1 MHNQFSMS
9 FKSRS
14 WNLQQ
19 YYCDNLQNIGGMQV
33 FHTTDL
39 HVSLWNADHAA
50 ALSSLFLFVCFFLC
64 QNFSAIISNK
74 IKFFTCISLIGK
86 SRLGFL
92 PNGNPPLHGFQY
104 NSSKL
109 YRICFQSLCWL
120 RNLGKKS
127 WFCNCCKTDF
137 LCTLDHRTMHVS
149 SLHIN
154 MLTVKLGRQH
164 FIIQIP
170 ISKINIPLRVITMSF
185 QKQSFKLWGFVS
197 PQYM

>member
-1 MHNQFSMS
+1 M
-9 FKSRS
+9 
-14 WNLQQ
+14 QQ
-19 YYCDNLQNIGGMQV
+19 HWVLCFCLYV
-33 FHTTDL
+33 F
-39 HVSLWNADHAA
+39 
-50 ALSSLFLFVCFFLC
+50 FC

-74 IKFFTCISLIGK
+74 IKFLTHISLIGK

-92 PNGNPPLHGFQY
+92 PNGNLPLHGFQY

-109 YRICFQSLCWL
+109 YKIFFQSLCWL
-120 RNLGKKS
+120 KNLGKKS
-127 WFCNCCKTDF
+127 RFCNTVVKLTYI
-137 LCTLDHRTMHVS
+137 LAPWITGQREKLS

-170 ISKINIPLRVITMSF
+170 ISTINIPLRVITISF

>member
-50 ALSSLFLFVCFFLC
+50 ALSSLFLFYKYVFFLC

-109 YRICFQSLCWL
+109 YRTCFQSLCWL

-127 WFCNCCKTDF
+127 
-137 LCTLDHRTMHVS
+137 
-149 SLHIN
+149 
-154 MLTVKLGRQH
+154 
-164 FIIQIP
+164 
-170 ISKINIPLRVITMSF
+170 
-185 QKQSFKLWGFVS
+185 
-197 PQYM
+197 